1 MLKRHQG
8 RIALIAIMI
17 FSLVAMYG
25 FYPFNGLI
33 KFAKAGSLYS
43 VKDTI
48 SDSDKQA
55 SSSHAIVFSMSTALG
70 ENEYVEVSFQTGF
83 TNFASAAINCPAN
96 TTASTTSA
104 SDDYRV
110 LRCKVDAGQS
120 LAVQPATHT
129 ITIYNLLNP
138 NATGDK
144 DVTVTTYD
152 NTDTVKDETV
162 LKVYII
168 DDVTVRATVDATLT
182 FTVSGLGPYS
192 TKSTVNGIGL
202 SGTSTAEEINF
213 GTLHSNAST
222 TFAQNLT
229 VSTNATAGFIVTV
242 QKDQDLQN
250 AAGATINSFN
260 NSPDGTGSTTPG
272 PWSDPGGVLESPNT
286 YGHWGLTSDDDD
298 AADNLIM
305 TNDYYQ
311 GEAYYVGT
319 DGTDPT
325 IVMAHVGP
333 ADGSTQN
340 IGMAAVAYSVRIS
353 DLQEAGDYSTILTYV
368 CTPTY

>member
-1 MLKRHQG
+1 MLKRHKG

-25 FYPFNGLI
+25 LYPFESLI

-55 SSSHAIVFSMSTALG
+55 SSSHAIVFSMSTALAQ
-70 ENEYVEVSFQTGF
+70 NEYVEVGFQSGF
-83 TNFASAAINCPAN
+83 TNFSNVAVNCPAN
-96 TTASTTSA
+96 TTASTTSS

-110 LRCKVDAGQS
+110 VRCTVAAGQS
-120 LAVQPATHT
+120 LAVQPTTHT
-129 ITIYNLLNP
+129 ITIYNILNP

-144 DVTVTTYD
+144 DVTVSTYD
-152 NTDTVKDETV
+152 SGDVAKDETI

-192 TKSTVNGIGL
+192 AKSTVNGIGL

-213 GTLHSNAST
+213 GTLHSVSST
-222 TFAQNLT
+222 TLAQNLT
-229 VSTNATAGFIVTV
+229 VSTNATDGFIVTV

-260 NSPDGTGSTTPG
+260 NSPDGTGTTTPEA
-272 PWSDPGGVLESPNT
+272 WSDPGGVLESPNT

-298 AADNLIM
+298 TADNLIM

-311 GEAYYVGT
+311 GEAFYAGT
-319 DGTDPT
+319 NGTDPM
-325 IVMAHVGP
+325 IVMAHTGP
-333 ADGSTQN
+333 ADGTTQN
-340 IGMAAVAYSVRIS
+340 IGTAAVAYSIRIS
-353 DLQEAGDYSTILTYV
+353 DLQEAGDYNATLTYV